1 VRVVFVLM
9 KMIEVEGK
17 RKREGEERRGEV
29 GGDDVN

>member
-1 VRVVFVLM
+1 M